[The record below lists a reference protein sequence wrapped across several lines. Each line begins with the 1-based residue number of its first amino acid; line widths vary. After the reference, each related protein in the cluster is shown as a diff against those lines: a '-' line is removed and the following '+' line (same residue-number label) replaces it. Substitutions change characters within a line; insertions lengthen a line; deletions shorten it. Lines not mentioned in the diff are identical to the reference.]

1 MKKYSICYRENLN
14 LVTVKNIDTY
24 LGRIISF
31 LEDNDIS
38 IISCNIKPSKLFDIL
53 IVAPD
58 KSLSKIASV
67 LKSKTTQNNVIT
79 IRSGVCIVS
88 IVPENNS
95 PINIVSIICRY
106 FDKKDKS
113 IERIIVS
120 QKEIRIFFPASEVC
134 GSLDAF
140 LRDFENYINNI

>member
-1 MKKYSICYRENLN
+1 MKKYSIYYRENLN
-14 LVTVKNIDTY
+14 LVTVKNINTY

-58 KSLSKIASV
+58 KCLSKIASV
-67 LKSKTTQNNVIT
+67 LKSETVSNNVIT
-79 IRSGVCIVS
+79 IRSGVCIIS
-88 IVPENNS
+88 IVPTDNS
-95 PINIVSIICRY
+95 PMNIVSTICRY
-106 FDKKDKS
+106 FDKKDKC

-134 GSLDAF
+134 GCLNNF
-140 LRDFENYINNI
+140 LCDFENYINNI

>member
-1 MKKYSICYRENLN
+1 MKKYAVTYRENLN
-14 LVTVKNIDTY
+14 LVTVKNINTY

-58 KSLSKIASV
+58 KRLSKIASV
-67 LKSKTTQNNVIT
+67 LKNETASKTVIT
-79 IRSGVCIVS
+79 VRSGVCIIS
-88 IVPENNS
+88 IVPKDDS
-95 PINIVSIICRY
+95 AMNIVSTICRY
-106 FDKKDKS
+106 FDKKEKC

-134 GSLDAF
+134 GCLDNF
-140 LRDFENYINNI
+140 ISDFENYINK